1 MRLRLTALAL
11 TAAALGGCGSS
22 GPTIPESKLP
32 GLVLKQ
38 SDLPRGFA
46 PFYVGK
52 QLRAD
57 QTPRRSDPQRFGRE
71 GGWIA
76 RFHRGG
82 SLRTRGP
89 LVVASRADL
98 FKGSSGARK
107 DLQLYE
113 GDLQSGVAKQVEVPK
128 LGDETI
134 AAMSVQPGPTSV
146 RTYLIAWRRDNATAE
161 VDANGFGKRITLAD
175 VLALARKQDA
185 RLRRAAG

>member
-11 TAAALGGCGSS
+11 AAAALAGCGSG
-22 GPTIPESKLP
+22 GPTIPKSKLS
-32 GLVLKQ
+32 GLVLRQ
-38 SDLPRGFA
+38 SDLPGGFA
-46 PFYVGK
+46 AFYIGK

-82 SLRTRGP
+82 SPRTRGP

-98 FKGSSGARK
+98 FKGSGGARK
-107 DLQLYE
+107 DLQLYQ
-113 GDLQSGVAKQVEVPK
+113 GDLQSGVGKQVEVPK

-134 AAMSVQPGPTSV
+134 AAVSVQPGPTSV

-161 VDANGFGKRITLAD
+161 LDANGFGKRITLAD